1 MPTFLALCYIVPALI
16 AVLIWGYLLGVVIYL
31 SRELRK

>member
-1 MPTFLALCYIVPALI
+1 MTTFLTMLYVVPALI
-16 AVLIWGYLLGVVIYL
+16 AVLIWGYLIGVVIYL